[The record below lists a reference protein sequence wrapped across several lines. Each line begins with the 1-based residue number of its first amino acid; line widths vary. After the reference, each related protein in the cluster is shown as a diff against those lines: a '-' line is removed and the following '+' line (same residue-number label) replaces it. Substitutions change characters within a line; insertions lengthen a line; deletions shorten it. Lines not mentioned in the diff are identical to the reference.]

1 MLRVSELRLVRP
13 LEVMWESAF
22 PVPRI
27 TLRNPDCVHYD
38 PETRLLHVDTGR
50 TLVLMPLDAESVDRM
65 VLEPTGHRL
74 VATDGET
81 RGYLVPTSVAVQP
94 PSSPKASAS
103 PSPTSGAPAHGSQAE
118 ASSPPTVL
126 VRKKPTK

>member
-65 VLEPTGHRL
+65 VLEP
-74 VATDGET
+74 
-81 RGYLVPTSVAVQP
+81 
-94 PSSPKASAS
+94 SSPKASAS

-118 ASSPPTVL
+118 ASSTPTVL
-126 VRKKPTK
+126 VRKRSEDLPKKTR